1 MTQVFDV
8 TSTNRTQIMVEYST
22 DTGSAFA
29 VTPAGE
35 QVFINARIVSR
46 MELKEGRIYEAFL
59 VPNYED
65 KRALIPWR
73 AMRVEPVPVEN
84 EITETIKTINE
95 QQLEEDFNTIVEVLE
110 EFDWAIT
117 IEELSEESGMPKSRV
132 KRVIDTYKD
141 HFVRVDAYMLK
152 TENN

>member
-8 TSTNRTQIMVEYST
+8 TNINRTQIMVEYST

-35 QVFINARIVSR
+35 QVFINSRIVSR
-46 MELKEGRIYEAFL
+46 MELKQGNIYEAFL

-65 KRALIPWR
+65 KRTMIPWR

-84 EITETIKTINE
+84 EITETVKTINE
-95 QQLEEDFNTIVEVLE
+95 QQLEEDFNTISALLGEVG
-110 EFDWAIT
+110 WAMT
-117 IEELSEESGMPKSRV
+117 IEELSEESGMLMSRV
-132 KRVIDTYKD
+132 KRVIDTYKGR
-141 HFVRVDAYMLK
+141 FVRVDAYMLK

>member
-1 MTQVFDV
+1 MKPFW
-8 TSTNRTQIMVEYST
+8 SRTT
-22 DTGSAFA
+22 RTKG
-29 VTPAGE
+29 
-35 QVFINARIVSR
+35 
-46 MELKEGRIYEAFL
+46 
-59 VPNYED
+59 
-65 KRALIPWR
+65 
-73 AMRVEPVPVEN
+73 RVEPVPVEN

>member
-8 TSTNRTQIMVEYST
+8 TNLNRTQIMVEYST

-35 QVFINARIVSR
+35 QVFINSRIVSR
-46 MELKEGRIYEAFL
+46 MELKQGNIYEAFL

-65 KRALIPWR
+65 KRAMIPWR
-73 AMRVEPVPVEN
+73 AMRVEPIPVEN
-84 EITETIKTINE
+84 GITETIKTINE
-95 QQLEEDFNTIVEVLE
+95 QQLEEDFNAIRTLLG
-110 EFDWAIT
+110 EFGWAIT
-117 IEELSEESGMPKSRV
+117 IEELSEESEMLVSRV

-152 TENN
+152 TESN